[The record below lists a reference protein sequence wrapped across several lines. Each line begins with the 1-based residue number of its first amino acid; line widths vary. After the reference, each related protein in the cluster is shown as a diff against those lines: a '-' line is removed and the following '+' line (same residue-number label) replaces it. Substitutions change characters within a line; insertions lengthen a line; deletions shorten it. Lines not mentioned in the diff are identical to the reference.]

1 MNNIDEL
8 INKIIN
14 DNKINRINDN
24 LYLTNE
30 QIEILKRYNI
40 NYNTTIN
47 ELIYEIED
55 ILNEEYIEDLDR
67 VSKSISEFNY
77 YHNTNK

>member
-8 INKIIN
+8 INKTIN

-40 NYNTTIN
+40 
-47 ELIYEIED
+47 ED
-55 ILNEEYIEDLDR
+55 ER
-67 VSKSISEFNY
+67 PKCMMQ
-77 YHNTNK
+77 

>member
-8 INKIIN
+8 INKTIN

-30 QIEILKRYNI
+30 QIEILKRYN
-40 NYNTTIN
+40 
-47 ELIYEIED
+47 
-55 ILNEEYIEDLDR
+55 
-67 VSKSISEFNY
+67 Y
-77 YHNTNK
+77 YG